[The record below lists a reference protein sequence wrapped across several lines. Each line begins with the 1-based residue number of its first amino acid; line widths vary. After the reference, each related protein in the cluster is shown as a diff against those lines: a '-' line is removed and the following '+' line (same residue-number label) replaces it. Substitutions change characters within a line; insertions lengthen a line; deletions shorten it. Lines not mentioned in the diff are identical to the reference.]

1 MAGSEQEQD
10 KTQLEGQT
18 PSAETQNTET
28 PKPVPYERF
37 KQVNAELAE
46 LKKYKAE
53 QEKLAAQAAAAQA
66 DAEKARLAEQQQW
79 KELAEKNAKEAEAA
93 NRKAAELELRALR
106 SEVIAAKKLPPE
118 LAKRLQGTTEA
129 ELMADADDLL
139 KTLKSVAAQPQGT
152 ITPTPK
158 PDGDGLTPE
167 ERRKQAWRPT
177 SL

>member
-1 MAGSEQEQD
+1 MAGSEQEQV
-10 KTQLEGQT
+10 QEGQS
-18 PSAETQNTET
+18 SAETQNTEM
-28 PKPVPYERF
+28 PKAVPYERF
-37 KQVNAELAE
+37 QQVNAQLAE
-46 LKKYKAE
+46 LKKYRAE
-53 QEKLAAQAAAAQA
+53 QEKLAQQSAAAQS

-79 KELAEKNAKEAEAA
+79 KELAEKNAQEAA
-93 NRKAAELELRALR
+93 AAQRRAADLELRALR
-106 SEVIAAKKLPPE
+106 SEVIAAKKLPLE

>member
-1 MAGSEQEQD
+1 MAGSEQEQV
-10 KTQLEGQT
+10 QLAEGQT
-18 PSAETQNTET
+18 PAEAQNTET
-28 PKPVPYERF
+28 PKTVPYDRF
-37 KQVNAELAE
+37 QQVNAQLAE
-46 LKKYKAE
+46 LRKYRAE
-53 QEKLAAQAAAAQA
+53 QEKLAQQAAAAQA

-93 NRKAAELELRALR
+93 LRKAADLELRALR

-139 KTLKSVAAQPQGT
+139 KTLKSVGAQSQGAIAA
-152 ITPTPK
+152 TPK
-158 PDGDGLTPE
+158 PDGAGLSPDE
-167 ERRKQAWRPT
+167 KRKQAWRPT